1 MFFFTPIAMAAD
13 EGRWEELISQ
23 AIKLYQAG
31 RYAEAIPFAQEGLRV
46 AEATWNADD
55 HHVGASLNALASLYH
70 REGRYG
76 DAEPLYR
83 RGLGILEKALGPD
96 HPDLARSLDNL
107 ASLYATQGRHA
118 DAEPLLRR
126 SLGIWEKALGPD
138 HPDVA
143 SLLNNLARLYRT
155 QGRYD
160 DAEPL
165 ELRSLAIRE
174 KALGP
179 DHPDVATSLVGLAL
193 LHKAHGRYGDAEP
206 LLRRSVRINEKAL
219 GPDHPEVALAL
230 NNLAEGYR
238 DQGRYADAEPL
249 LRRCLAINEKALG
262 PGHPD
267 VALALNNLAGLYYD
281 QGRYGDAE
289 PLYRRSLGILE
300 KELRPDHPAVATSLN
315 NLALLYKA
323 QGRYGDAEPLLRR
336 SLEIDEKALGPDHP
350 SVALALNNLASVYG
364 GQGRHDDAEPL
375 FRRSLAI
382 REKAL
387 GPDHPDVATSLYN
400 LAFHSYARGE
410 RVMAEDFFGR
420 TLESIA
426 RQFVYH
432 FSYMTERERLAFL
445 ETVSG
450 HFQAFFSF
458 CFTYRNDSPA
468 LLGKMYDTVLWR
480 KGFIATSLA
489 ALRSRIEATGDKAS
503 VALFEQLSEKRT
515 QLAHLVT
522 AKAGMPGVTRER
534 IAELEQQAQ
543 AIEKDLVQRVSS
555 LAEEKRLA
563 RVTWKDVRQGL
574 KPGEA
579 AVELV
584 RFDFHDGKEQTGKA
598 YYAALIVT
606 PESQTAPTF
615 VLLGDAK
622 ELEDAGLT
630 DYRDRTRD
638 PKARMLMHEDAASPA
653 KPASSTA
660 AAANPWKPLEAA
672 LGQAKR
678 IYLSPDGL
686 LHQVA
691 WGLLSKADGSLL
703 LESVDLRLVSSTK
716 DILRTTSRSASTQQ
730 AVLVGNPTFG
740 MTEASQRTAARRAL
754 ALDAIADSTTR
765 SLRSREG
772 FPAHIKPLPG
782 TQAEVDSLRT
792 LFQGQRWTVET
803 LTEDKAIEEAVKSL
817 KAPRVLHLA
826 THGFFLADQQMSK
839 DGSAVFETEGRPPRI
854 EDPMLRSGIVL
865 AGAERAFAGQ
875 ANAPG
880 LDDGVLTAYEAMS
893 LNLQGTEL
901 VTLSACETGLG
912 DVKAGEGVFGLR
924 RGLEVAGAEAV
935 LMSLWAVPDRE
946 TQELM
951 SSFYRRWLAGEE
963 KHQALRKA
971 QLEMRQVVKER
982 YGRDLPYYWGAFV
995 LVGR

>member
-1 MFFFTPIAMAAD
+1 MEKALGPD
-13 EGRWEELISQ
+13 H
-23 AIKLYQAG
+23 
-31 RYAEAIPFAQEGLRV
+31 PDV
-46 AEATWNADD
+46 A
-55 HHVGASLNALASLYH
+55 ASLNNLAELY
-70 REGRYG
+70 RAQGRYG
-76 DAEPLYR
+76 DAEPLY
-83 RGLGILEKALGPD
+83 
-96 HPDLARSLDNL
+96 
-107 ASLYATQGRHA
+107 
-118 DAEPLLRR
+118 RR

-138 HPDVA
+138 HPHVA
-143 SLLNNLARLYRT
+143 TSLNNLAL
-155 QGRYD
+155 QYD
-160 DAEPL
+160 
-165 ELRSLAIRE
+165 
-174 KALGP
+174 
-179 DHPDVATSLVGLAL
+179 
-193 LHKAHGRYGDAEP
+193 
-206 LLRRSVRINEKAL
+206 
-219 GPDHPEVALAL
+219 
-230 NNLAEGYR
+230 
-238 DQGRYADAEPL
+238 
-249 LRRCLAINEKALG
+249 
-262 PGHPD
+262 
-267 VALALNNLAGLYYD
+267 D

-289 PLYRRSLGILE
+289 PLYRRSLGIWE
-300 KELRPDHPAVATSLN
+300 KALGPDHPNVATSLT
-315 NLALLYKA
+315 NLATLYHL
-323 QGRYGDAEPLLRR
+323 QGRYGDAEPLHRR
-336 SLEIDEKALGPDHP
+336 SLGISEKALGPDHP
-350 SVALALNNLASVYG
+350 DVAGSLNNLALLYQV
-364 GQGRHDDAEPL
+364 QGRHGDAEPL
-375 FRRSLAI
+375 YRRSLRILEKALSPDHPDVAQSLNNVAELYRAQGRFGDAEPLYRRSLAI

-387 GPDHPDVATSLYN
+387 GQDHRDVKESLSN
-400 LAFHSYARGE
+400 LALHSYARGE

-420 TLESIA
+420 TLDNIA

-445 ETVSG
+445 ETVSAD
-450 HFQAFFSF
+450 FQVFFSF
-458 CFTYRNDSPA
+458 CFAYRNDSPA

-522 AKAGMPGVTRER
+522 AKAGTPGVTRER

-563 RVTWKDVRQGL
+563 RVTWRDVRQGL

-579 AVELV
+579 AVELI
-584 RFDFHDGKEQTGKA
+584 RFDFHDGKKWTDKA

-630 DYRDRTRD
+630 DYRDRTRA
-638 PKARMLMHEDAASPA
+638 PKARMLIHEDAASPA
-653 KPASSTA
+653 KPGSSTA
-660 AAANPWKPLEAA
+660 AAVNPWKPLEAA

-703 LESVDLRLVSSTK
+703 LESADLRLVSSTK

-740 MTEASQRTAARRAL
+740 MTEASQRTAARRVL
-754 ALDAIADSTTR
+754 APDAIADSTTR

-826 THGFFLADQQMSK
+826 THGFFLADQEMPK
-839 DGSAVFETEGRPPRI
+839 DRSAAFDTERRSSRI

-865 AGAERAFAGQ
+865 AGAERTFAGQ
-875 ANAPG
+875 TNPPG

-951 SSFYRRWLAGEE
+951 SSFYRQWLAGEE

-971 QLEMRQVVKER
+971 QLDMRQVVKER